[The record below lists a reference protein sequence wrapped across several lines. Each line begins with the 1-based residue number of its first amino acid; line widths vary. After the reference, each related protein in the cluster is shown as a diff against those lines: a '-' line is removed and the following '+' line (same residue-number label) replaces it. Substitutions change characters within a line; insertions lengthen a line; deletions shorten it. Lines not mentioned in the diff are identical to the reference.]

1 MSEIKWHVG
10 ASGYSY
16 KEWKGSFY
24 PQDLPTKEMLKY
36 YAERFGAVEINGTF
50 YRMPTAAGVQGWTKE
65 VPGDFLFAMKAPQKI
80 THFQRLRESKETVA
94 ELFKVAGV
102 LKKRL
107 GPVLFGLPPN
117 FKKDLERLAAFLKV
131 LPKKQRIAFEF
142 RHASW
147 MDEDVFDLLREQG
160 VALCVAEGEG
170 VEPAWVGTA
179 KWGYVRLRLA
189 EYSAKDLKARI
200 KKIREQKWEEVFVF
214 FKHEETGTA
223 PKFARRFL
231 KLAGE

>member
-1 MSEIKWHVG
+1 MSKTRFHVG
-10 ASGYSY
+10 ASGYAY

-24 PQDLPTKEMLKY
+24 PEDLAAKEMLRY
-36 YAERFGAVEINGTF
+36 YGERFGAVEINGTF
-50 YRMPTAAGVQGWTKE
+50 YRMPTKAGVEAWTKE
-65 VPGDFLFAMKAPQKI
+65 VPGDFLFAMKGPQKI
-80 THFQRLRESKETVA
+80 THFQRLRGCEESVT
-94 ELFKVAGV
+94 ELFEVAKV

-117 FKKDLERLAAFLKV
+117 FKKDLARLGEFLKL
-131 LPKKQRIAFEF
+131 LPKKQRVAFEF

-147 MDEDVFDLLREQG
+147 MDEETFGLLREHG

-170 VEPAWVGTA
+170 VEPAWVATA

-189 EYSAKDLKARI
+189 KYSNQDLKKRI
-200 KKIREQKWEEVFVF
+200 EMIQKMKCEEVFVF

-223 PKFARRFL
+223 PKFAKRFL
-231 KLAGE
+231 ELAGE